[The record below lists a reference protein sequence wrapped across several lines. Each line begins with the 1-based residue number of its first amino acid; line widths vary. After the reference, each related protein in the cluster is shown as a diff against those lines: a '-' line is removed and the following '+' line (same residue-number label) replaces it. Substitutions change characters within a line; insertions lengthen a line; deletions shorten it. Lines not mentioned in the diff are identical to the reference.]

1 MSSQNL
7 SKYLILAIKGFCM
20 GAANVVPGVSG
31 GTMALILGIY
41 EELIHAIRSLN
52 LRFLRLIAM
61 LKIREA
67 FSSVSWPFLLSV
79 CLGVLVATLSLAE
92 ALSWLLFTYPVVVWS
107 FFFGLILSS
116 IFTVGRVVREWRI
129 PTFVAIGVGA
139 VGAYFL
145 FGMIPVA
152 TPNAAWFL
160 ILSGFLAICAM
171 ILPGISGAYI
181 LVLLGKY
188 HYTLEALNN
197 RDFQSL
203 FLLMVGAVAGL
214 LSFVR
219 VLDWLLKRYYDL
231 TMAILI
237 GLMLGSLRRI
247 WPWKETLTT
256 FIDSH
261 GNEVPALQVN
271 ILPPSLNTE
280 VVLAFLFMLLG
291 FVVVVA
297 LNYWEHKKNYC
308 LVPYVHRSIL
318 DGGMGCS

>member
-1 MSSQNL
+1 MSSRNL

-20 GAANVVPGVSG
+20 GAANVIPGVSG

-52 LRFLRLIAM
+52 LRFLRLIAL

-160 ILSGFLAICAM
+160 VLSGFLAICAM

-203 FLLMVGAVAGL
+203 FLLTVGAVAGL

-219 VLDWLLKRYYDL
+219 VLDWLLKQYYDL

-291 FVVVVA
+291 FVVVIS
-297 LNYWEHKKNYC
+297 LNYWEHKKN
-308 LVPYVHRSIL
+308 
-318 DGGMGCS
+318 

>member
-1 MSSQNL
+1 MSSRNL

-20 GAANVVPGVSG
+20 GAANVIPGVSG

-52 LRFLRLIAM
+52 LRFLRLIAL

-160 ILSGFLAICAM
+160 VLSGFLAICAM

-291 FVVVVA
+291 FVVVIS
-297 LNYWEHKKNYC
+297 LNYWEHKKN
-308 LVPYVHRSIL
+308 
-318 DGGMGCS
+318 